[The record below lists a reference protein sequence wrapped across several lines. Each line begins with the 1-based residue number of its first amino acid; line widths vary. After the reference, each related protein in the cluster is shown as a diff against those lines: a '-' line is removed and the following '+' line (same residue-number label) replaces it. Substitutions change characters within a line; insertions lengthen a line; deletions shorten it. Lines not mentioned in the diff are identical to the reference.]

1 MTFKVQNSPS
11 YAEAFQL
18 ASKLNLFLGNTNII
32 RQLKPLLYKAFVNK
46 TYLFWRWARLN
57 RIQLVE
63 PPRCKHNWRRE
74 YLMDSQ
80 DIKIARKIGAF
91 FSRFSQEWLE
101 YQDWLG
107 DIITSRSLLNQR
119 YPTWQTVIIFRW
131 RLFYFVAYVVS
142 VMIIN
147 RLFKVL
153 GFLSVNFNFTILSER
168 VTTVT
173 EWLELRYCYILQRI
187 ATLLAVMELT
197 LCAIAAF
204 TGVLLSF
211 YYQPTALGAY
221 ESLRAIANEVS
232 NGSLILSL
240 HNLAGHSLIV
250 LALIQIVVMF
260 LGRQFL
266 VSWLTAWIS
275 GICLTLA
282 AIGLSW
288 TAIVLDWEQTS
299 FWRFK
304 IELNIVASIPLVGS
318 FLQNILSGGN
328 GISSLTLQHMYA
340 IHSYILA
347 VVAIVLSI
355 THLAALIFQEQN
367 QQLNLTQLCSE
378 SPSSEKSSV

>member
-1 MTFKVQNSPS
+1 
-11 YAEAFQL
+11 
-18 ASKLNLFLGNTNII
+18 
-32 RQLKPLLYKAFVNK
+32 
-46 TYLFWRWARLN
+46 
-57 RIQLVE
+57 
-63 PPRCKHNWRRE
+63 
-74 YLMDSQ
+74 MDSQ
-80 DIKIARKIGAF
+80 DLKIASKISAF
-91 FSRFSQEWLE
+91 FSRFSEEWLE
-101 YQDWLG
+101 YQDWLR
-107 DIITSRSLLNQR
+107 DIITSRSLLSQR
-119 YPTWQTVIIFRW
+119 YSAWQTTVIFRW
-131 RLFYFVAYVVS
+131 RLFYFVAYMVS
-142 VMIIN
+142 VMI
-147 RLFKVL
+147 RDRMFKVL
-153 GFLSVNFNFTILSER
+153 GFFAKDFNFTILFER

-173 EWLELRYCYILQRI
+173 EWLASRYCYILQRI

-204 TGVLLSF
+204 TGILLSF

-221 ESLRAIANEVS
+221 ESLSAISNEVS

-240 HNLAGHSLIV
+240 HNLAGNSLII

-266 VSWLTAWIS
+266 LSWLTAWIS
-275 GICLTLA
+275 GICLALA

-318 FLQNILSGGN
+318 FLRDILSGGN

-347 VVAIVLSI
+347 VVAVVLSI
-355 THLAALIFQEQN
+355 THLAALIFQEKSY
-367 QQLNLTQLCSE
+367 QQLSLTQPYSE
-378 SPSSEKSSV
+378 SSSSEKSSV